1 MSDNEMTG
9 GEAIARM
16 IQAFDGGPMFGMGGF
31 QLLPFYDAARRLG
44 LEHHLINDER
54 AAVFAADAYAKVSG
68 KVGLADATLGP
79 GATNLVTGLVE
90 ALIHDNVE
98 RDHAAMRRVAADLAA
113 DASVA
118 GATQMTLMWAWTQ
131 RLVEALLADR
141 HQAICRYELY
151 LYAARRPAVQEVLR
165 GYRNRVVAEQA
176 AATRAAG
183 VRHPVAAARLLL
195 ATFEGIS
202 LMNLSVPNAAQQA
215 WAPTFLLAVSMA
227 SMNLVEPPG
236 APHDEAADIE
246 APLFEWLDPATG
258 IVARQPDPA
267 RPPKADP
274 V

>member
-1 MSDNEMTG
+1 MAPG
-9 GEAIARM
+9 RG
-16 IQAFDGGPMFGMGGF
+16 
-31 QLLPFYDAARRLG
+31 
-44 LEHHLINDER
+44 ER
-54 AAVFAADAYAKVSG
+54 AVPARPGRPRSGSGRSTRERLLGAAYE
-68 KVGLADATLGP
+68 LLGEKGMSALTHRQVEDRA
-79 GATNLVTGLVE
+79 GASHGSTTYHFGSRAGLVE

-113 DASVA
+113 DASLA